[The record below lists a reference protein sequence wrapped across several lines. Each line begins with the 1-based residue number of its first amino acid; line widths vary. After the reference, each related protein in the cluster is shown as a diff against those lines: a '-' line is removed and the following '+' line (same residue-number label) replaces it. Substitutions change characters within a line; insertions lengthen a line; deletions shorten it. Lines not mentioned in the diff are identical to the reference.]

1 MLAYRHAFHAGNH
14 ADVLKHTV
22 LMRVL
27 RYMNLK
33 DKGWR
38 YIDTHAGAGGYSLQ
52 GEYANKHN
60 EYEQGIGALWARP
73 DLPPPLAELVQLV
86 HGFNSDKAIAPGQ
99 TPPAP
104 RQYPG
109 SPAIARALMR
119 RQDQLRLFE
128 IHPTDHKILASYLGD
143 QPGIEVHMSDGFTA
157 LKGQLP
163 PPSKRAVVLID
174 PSYEIK
180 TDYSRALQ
188 AFREALQRFPQAVV
202 LLWLPQVQLVHAAEL
217 PQRLKA
223 AADSAATKGW
233 LHARLTVAQADAQG
247 FGMMGS
253 SMFVAN
259 PPHTLFDELQPLLP
273 YLATALGQF
282 DGAKSA
288 LDRSAKS

>member
-1 MLAYRHAFHAGNH
+1 
-14 ADVLKHTV
+14 
-22 LMRVL
+22 
-27 RYMNLK
+27 
-33 DKGWR
+33 
-38 YIDTHAGAGGYSLQ
+38 
-52 GEYANKHN
+52 
-60 EYEQGIGALWARP
+60 
-73 DLPPPLAELVQLV
+73 
-86 HGFNSDKAIAPGQ
+86 
-99 TPPAP
+99 
-104 RQYPG
+104 
-109 SPAIARALMR
+109 
-119 RQDQLRLFE
+119 
-128 IHPTDHKILASYLGD
+128 
-143 QPGIEVHMSDGFTA
+143 
-157 LKGQLP
+157 
-163 PPSKRAVVLID
+163 VVLID
-174 PSYEIK
+174 PSFEIK